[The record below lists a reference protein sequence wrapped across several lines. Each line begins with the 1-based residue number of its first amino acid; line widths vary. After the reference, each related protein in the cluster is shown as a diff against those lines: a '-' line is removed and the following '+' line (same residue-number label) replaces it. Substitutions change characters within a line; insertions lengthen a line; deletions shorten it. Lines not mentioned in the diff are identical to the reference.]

1 MKRAAKSVDSPD
13 GGRKRGKKALILT
26 VLLLLLIMAAGIGAH
41 EWKQQVTVGEIRIE
55 GNAIVLKEEILKKAR
70 IELGSPL
77 FQVDLAEV
85 RSHIEEN
92 LFVRSA
98 DVKRDVRGGIA
109 IEVHERKPVA
119 ALVVDGL
126 RYVDA
131 EGIVLPPINS
141 KFIFDIPVVT
151 GTMKSADCVPGTK
164 VTDAR
169 IAEAVAIIEIAK
181 RAGEEVFRNISEVH
195 IDGEAP
201 ILYSA
206 EDGIPI
212 IFGSG
217 DAPVKLVKFAGFW
230 KDVVQPQGA
239 HALKYIDLRFEDQVI
254 VQWKP
259 GFPPGKE
266 KEKSGTPA
274 G

>member
-1 MKRAAKSVDSPD
+1 MKRSTKSIDPPE
-13 GGRKRGKKALILT
+13 RRQKRGKKAFILT
-26 VLLLLLIMAAGIGAH
+26 AFILLLILAAGIGAH
-41 EWKQQVTVGEIRIE
+41 EWKQQVTVGEIRID

-70 IELGSPL
+70 IEIGSPL
-77 FQVDLAEV
+77 FQVDLNAV
-85 RSHIEEN
+85 RSRIEEN

-109 IEVHERKPVA
+109 IEVHERKPIA

-141 KFIFDIPVVT
+141 KSIFDIPVVT
-151 GTMKSADCVPGTK
+151 GTMKSADCIPGTK

-169 IAEAVAIIEIAK
+169 IAEAVAIVEMAK
-181 RAGEEVFRNISEVH
+181 RAGEDVFRNISEVH
-195 IDGEAP
+195 IDGESP

-206 EDGIPI
+206 EEGIPI

-217 DAPVKLVKFAGFW
+217 DAPAKLVKLAGFW
-230 KDVVQPQGA
+230 REIVQPQGA
-239 HALKYIDLRFEDQVI
+239 HALRYIDLRFDDQVV

-259 GFPPGKE
+259 GFLPGE
-266 KEKSGTPA
+266 AKEKSGIPT